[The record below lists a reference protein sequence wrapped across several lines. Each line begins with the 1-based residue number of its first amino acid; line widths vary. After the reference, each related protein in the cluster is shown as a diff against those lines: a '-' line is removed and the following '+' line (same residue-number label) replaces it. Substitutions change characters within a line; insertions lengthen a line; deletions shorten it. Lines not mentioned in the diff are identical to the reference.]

1 MYVLTEEPSR
11 NNILKQIEVSSTA
24 EYFLPDESY
33 SNFVDINNNLDVDI
47 NICTSWLHKAGI
59 QDRFWCLL
67 HVINIPE
74 GLYWTLS
81 IITKINDFFM
91 SRVFSCPTGE
101 VWN

>member
-59 QDRFWCLL
+59 QDRF
-67 HVINIPE
+67 
-74 GLYWTLS
+74 
-81 IITKINDFFM
+81 
-91 SRVFSCPTGE
+91 
-101 VWN
+101 